1 MNRTVMIL
9 GATVVSLTVACVAAA
24 RELPTVETATSAW
37 YDGDREE
44 AIAQFERLLAA
55 APENDDI
62 RADLLV
68 LLREAGDLERAI
80 EITKHMGPGRSSEL
94 LMTTV
99 LAGVASPPA
108 AKDRDGD
115 RGSDPRRLLWEA
127 AGRYLDG
134 EANRAEEL
142 LLSVADGTA
151 HLPYAYLLLGLIARE
166 RRDWEQ
172 SVAWLTI
179 ARRQEPNLTA
189 AFVPLAEAR
198 FALGEREDA
207 LALLRRAEIALPW
220 NGAIPELRARW
231 ERRLPELV
239 ARQTEETERRRTI
252 AEPPTVEVVLEDRET
267 IPRLRVGLAESLS
280 SVYLKT
286 GGDFRIVKTPS
297 DLVFRSSEARL
308 AALRSALDGE
318 SAATGAGGAILR
330 VIAEG
335 SGVVVE
341 DESGSRIV
349 AGDRPLRL
357 VYDDPG
363 RTTIVFDL
371 AFGEGQFSAGREDR
385 SYRGHIEVLPRGGT
399 FTLVNDLNVEE
410 YLYSVVPS
418 EMPSYWPTEALEAQA
433 IAARSY
439 TLHRRTRFH
448 GRGFDLVSSV
458 ASAFYRGVTG
468 EHPRTT
474 GAVRSTRGVVL
485 AEGAGTLDA
494 VYSANS
500 AGYTESSESVWG
512 HRTSLVAVSAPLL
525 PPLETPRRPSE
536 LYDWIVSRPGS
547 HSGDREY
554 AAASAYRWR
563 LLVPR
568 QTIERRLSSAGY
580 DVGTVRVVSP
590 GRRGIT
596 GRVEWVRIEGS
607 RGEAVVRRDIIR
619 SRLGGLRSNLF
630 TVSPLLGED
639 RTAAYFLFE
648 GAGWGHG
655 VGMDQTGAAGMAGTG
670 RSAEE
675 ILAHYYPLNALR
687 VDY

>member
-1 MNRTVMIL
+1 MIL
-9 GATVVSLTVACVAAA
+9 GAAVVSLTAACEASA

-37 YDGDREE
+37 YDGDGAE

-55 APENDDI
+55 DPENDDI
-62 RADLLV
+62 RLDLLV
-68 LLREAGDLERAI
+68 LLRETGDLERAI
-80 EITKHMGPGRSSEL
+80 ELTKHLDPGRSSET

-99 LAGVASPPA
+99 LAGVASPAA
-108 AKDRDGD
+108 AKESAGD
-115 RGSDPRRLLWEA
+115 RGADARHLLWKA

-134 EANRAEEL
+134 DAERAEEL
-142 LLSVADGTA
+142 LLSLADGTT
-151 HLPYAYLLLGLIARE
+151 HMPYAYLLLGLIARE
-166 RRDWEQ
+166 RREWEQ
-172 SVAWLTI
+172 TVEWLTI

-198 FALGEREDA
+198 FALGEEADA
-207 LALLRRAEIALPW
+207 VALLRRAEIALPW
-220 NGAIPELRARW
+220 NDAIPNLRARW
-231 ERRLPELV
+231 ERQRPELV
-239 ARQTEETERRRTI
+239 TRQAEETERRREI
-252 AEPPTVEVVLEDRET
+252 AEPPTVEVVLEERET

-286 GGDFRIVKTPS
+286 GGDFQMFETPA
-297 DLVFRSSEARL
+297 DLVFRSSEERL
-308 AALRSALDGE
+308 AALRSALGDE
-318 SAATGAGGAILR
+318 PAATGAGGAILR
-330 VIAEG
+330 VLSDGQRVI
-335 SGVVVE
+335 VE
-341 DESGSRIV
+341 DESGSRIA
-349 AGDRPLRL
+349 AGDGPLRL

-363 RTTIVFDL
+363 HTTIVFDL
-371 AFGEGQFSAGREDR
+371 AFGAGQFSAGREDR
-385 SYRGHIEVLPRGGT
+385 SYRGHIEILPRGNS

-418 EMPSYWPTEALEAQA
+418 EMPSYWPTQALKAQA

-448 GRGFDLVSSV
+448 DRGFDLVSSV

-468 EHPRTT
+468 EHPLTT
-474 GAVRSTRGVVL
+474 RAVRSTRGVVL
-485 AEGAGTLDA
+485 ADGEGTLDA

-512 HRTSLVAVSAPLL
+512 HRTSLVAVSDPLL
-525 PPLETPRRPSE
+525 PPLETRRRPSE
-536 LYDWIVSRPGS
+536 LYGWIASRPQS
-547 HSGDREY
+547 HSGDRQY
-554 AAASAYRWR
+554 ASASAYRWQ

-568 QTIERRLSSAGY
+568 QTIERRLATAGY
-580 DVGTVRVVSP
+580 DVGTVRVVLP
-590 GRRGIT
+590 GERGIT

-607 RGEAVVRRDIIR
+607 RGEAVVRRDVIR

-639 RTAAYFLFE
+639 RAAEYFLFE

-655 VGMDQTGAAGMAGTG
+655 VGMDQTGAAGMAGAG
-670 RSAEE
+670 YSAEE